1 MIRKN
6 NIIKILFKDN
16 FWWKVEDGLGSE
28 EYQKWEG

>member
-16 FWWKVEDGLGSE
+16 FWCKVEDGLGSE
-28 EYQKWEG
+28 EY